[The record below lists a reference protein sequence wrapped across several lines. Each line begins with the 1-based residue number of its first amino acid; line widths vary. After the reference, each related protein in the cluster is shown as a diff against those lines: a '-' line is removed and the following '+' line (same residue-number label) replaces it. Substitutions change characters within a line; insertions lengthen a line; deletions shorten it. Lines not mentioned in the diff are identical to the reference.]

1 MDNVTTIKLVV
12 DRVWTVLGE
21 GKLLHPRTNKE
32 AAKDKIVAAVESA
45 LNVPTS
51 TTEVVA

>member
-1 MDNVTTIKLVV
+1 MNNVATVKLVV

-32 AAKDKIVAAVESA
+32 NAKVKIEGAVDAA
-45 LNVPTS
+45 LNPVVTDI
-51 TTEVVA
+51 EV